1 MLGYYLTLALRSFKR
16 NKALT
21 VLMVLAIALGI
32 GASMTTL
39 TVFHVLSGDPIP
51 SKSGT
56 LFYPR
61 LDPRSM
67 NGFTPGDEPEA
78 QMTRFDAEALLRDKR
93 GDRQALMTGG
103 GLIVQPPATGKA
115 SAADRAVMDPF
126 MAEARYTTADF
137 FPMFD
142 VPFAHGGGWQAGDD
156 AARARV
162 AVISKELNQRLFGG
176 ANSVGREVTLE
187 QTTFRIIGV
196 LDHWRPAPKFFDM
209 TNDRFS
215 AIEQVYVPFW
225 TSRELNLGTRGN
237 MNCWGDT
244 GADEEGTRG
253 INAPCAWLQYW
264 VELGTPAKAAA
275 YRAYLENYSD
285 QQRAAGRFQRPT
297 NVRLHSVMEW
307 LDEMNAVPGDVR
319 LQVWLAF
326 GFLLVCLL
334 NTVGLLLAKFL
345 GRASHIG
352 VRRALGATR
361 RSIFAQCLVEAGT
374 VGLAGGILGLGLAW
388 LGLWAVRQQPAGYA
402 ELAQLDGRMLL
413 TTFVLAIVASLL
425 AGLLPAWRA
434 CLVSPA
440 MQLKTQ

>member
-1 MLGYYLTLALRSFKR
+1 MFGYYLELALRSFRR
-16 NKALT
+16 NKVLT
-21 VLMVLAIALGI
+21 ALMVLAIALGI

-103 GLIVQPPATGKA
+103 TLAIEAPDGRIE
-115 SAADRAVMDPF
+115 PF
-126 MAEARYTTADF
+126 RVDSRYTTADF

-142 VPFAHGGGWQAGDD
+142 VPFRHGSGWSHADD
-156 AARARV
+156 ESRAQV
-162 AVISKELNQRLFGG
+162 AVISRALNDKLFGG
-176 ANSVGREVTLE
+176 ANSVGQTLLAGN
-187 QTTFRIIGV
+187 QRLRIIGV
-196 LDHWRPAPKFFDM
+196 IDEWRPTPRFYDV
-209 TNDRFS
+209 TNDLFS
-215 AIEQVYVPFW
+215 EVEQVFVPFW
-225 TSRELNLGTRGN
+225 TSRALKFPTQGN

-244 GADEEGTRG
+244 GSDPEGAQG

-264 VELGTPAKAAA
+264 VELGTPEKVAA
-275 YRAYLENYSD
+275 YRQYLGNYAD
-285 QQRAAGRFQRPT
+285 QQRTAGRFERPT

-307 LDEMNAVPGDVR
+307 LDDRDAVPGDVR
-319 LQVWLAF
+319 LQLWLAL
-326 GFLLVCLL
+326 GFLAVCLL

-345 GRASHIG
+345 GRASQIG

-361 RSIFAQCLVEAGT
+361 RAIFAQCLVEAGT
-374 VGLAGGILGLGLAW
+374 VGMAGGLLGLGLAW
-388 LGLWAVRQQPAGYA
+388 VGLWAVRQQPADYA
-402 ELAQLDGRMLL
+402 ALARMDGAMLL
-413 TTFVLAIVASLL
+413 TTFALALLASVL

-434 CLVSPA
+434 CQVAPA
-440 MQLKTQ
+440 IQLKSQ